1 MAEGRGRC
9 LYVKRRNL
17 LGEANIDQQSFTV
30 DQLTSGLVLLQEVD
44 A

>member
-1 MAEGRGRC
+1 MAEGRGGC

-17 LGEANIDQQSFTV
+17 LGKGNIDQQSFTV
-30 DQLTSGLVLLQEVD
+30 DQLTLVLVLLQEVD